1 MAHYLYEII
10 AIVIGVTII
19 AIGNIFI
26 GPELSILLPIVNV
39 VGGLVAVV
47 PSLII
52 IFSKMR
58 EAKEIEDNFII
69 FIKDLTEGI
78 NSGMTLPVALKYLGR
93 RDYGPLSKYVRDIS
107 AQVDWGIPFKTAL
120 ENFSKRIKQA
130 PIRRAITTIIETYRM
145 GGKIS
150 DTLTAVGESL
160 ITINKIKRERA
171 ASVHGQILTNYLIY
185 FVFIFIL
192 VVLQIFLVPI
202 LTPTQTGG
210 MTELLVTPEAQA
222 PISSAIYSQ
231 AFINF
236 IIVQGLFAGLATG
249 KMAEGSV
256 VAGLKH
262 SVLMIAFGYAIFS
275 ITSQIQIKIF

>member
-1 MAHYLYEII
+1 MVRYFFEAI
-10 AIVIGVTII
+10 AVAAGV
-19 AIGNIFI
+19 AILTVNYIFI
-26 GPELSILLPIVNV
+26 APTEFAWLVPIINV
-39 VGGLVAVV
+39 LGGLVAVV
-47 PSLII
+47 PPLLII
-52 IFSKMR
+52 FARLK

-69 FIKDLTEGI
+69 FVKDLTEGI
-78 NSGMTLPVALKYLGR
+78 NSGMTLPIALKYLGR
-93 RDYGPLSKYVRDIS
+93 RDYGPLTKYVRDMS

-120 ENFSKRIKQA
+120 EVFAKRVKQT
-130 PIRRAITTIIETYRM
+130 PIRRAVMTIIETYRM

-202 LTPTQTGG
+202 LQPTETTGLMALPEEAVPTPTTQ
-210 MTELLVTPEAQA
+210 
-222 PISSAIYSQ
+222 IYYQ

-236 IIVQGLFAGLATG
+236 ILIQGLFAGLVTG
-249 KMAEGSV
+249 KMAEGSIL
-256 VAGLKH
+256 AGLKH
-262 SVLMIAFGYAIFS
+262 SVLMVALGYATFS
-275 ITSQIQIKIF
+275 FAAQFQIRLF